1 MKSIFAL
8 FLFFAG
14 CSAVEQ
20 EAINRTLIDADIRLA
35 AQNDQLRRMIEVET
49 ARLDRDV
56 NRELRRREELR
67 REAGLDPA

>member
-1 MKSIFAL
+1 MKPIFAV

-20 EAINRTLIDADIRLA
+20 EAINRTLMDADIRLA

-49 ARLDRDV
+49 ARLDRDLH
-56 NRELRRREELR
+56 RDFRRREELR
-67 REAGLDPA
+67 RAAGLGPA